1 MLLKDIPELLV
12 YEVTN
17 ESFEVVG
24 IIDAILISWTKYFNK
39 FADISLKVL
48 ATEQNIKLLTK
59 NRIIYPKGGTDAAFI
74 DIVEIQKTEKGE
86 LILQIKGRTLES
98 LLDRRVF
105 YGRVNYEN
113 LFVSSILALL
123 VRTTFIT
130 SPISNQALKFFKIS
144 DDYEDVAPQLENCQY
159 SFGSIYDHI
168 HTLCETYP
176 NLGYEMQF
184 NPEEKRI
191 IFQIL
196 QSNDHTENSENPVVF
211 SSALNNIL
219 SSEYYSSVRDFKNVA
234 FVAGE
239 GTGSSRVTVLTGDV
253 NCKGYDRF
261 EYYVDARDLQ
271 KEGSLTSEQYRKLLT
286 NRGLEKLSG
295 LKKVDTI
302 SAKIFLPNSQYAY
315 GTDYKVGDM
324 VTIEDKDIGVKLDA
338 QVTGLRE
345 SISDKYEAELIIGYE
360 QATLAG
366 KLKTLYG

>member
-24 IIDAILISWTKYFNK
+24 IIDAISISWTKYFNK

-48 ATEQNIKLLTK
+48 ATKQNIELLTK

-98 LLDRRVF
+98 LLDRRVH
-105 YGRVNYEN
+105 YGRTVFKN
-113 LFVSSILALL
+113 ILICDIATTL
-123 VRTTFIT
+123 VTSAFIT
-130 SPISNQALKFFKIS
+130 SPLSNRNLKFFKVS
-144 DDYEDVAPQLENCQY
+144 EDYPDIYPELGVCQY
-159 SFGSIYDHI
+159 SWGSIYEHI
-168 HTLCETYP
+168 KDLCETYP

-219 SSEYYSSVRDFKNVA
+219 SSEYYSSIRDFKNVA
-234 FVAGE
+234 WVAGE
-239 GTGSSRVTVLTGDV
+239 GTGSSRVSEVAGDIDS
-253 NCKGYDRF
+253 KGYARF

-271 KEGSLTSEQYRKLLT
+271 KEGSLTSEQYRELLT

-302 SAKIFLPNSQYAY
+302 SAKIFLSNSQYVY
-315 GTDYKVGDM
+315 RTDYKVGDM